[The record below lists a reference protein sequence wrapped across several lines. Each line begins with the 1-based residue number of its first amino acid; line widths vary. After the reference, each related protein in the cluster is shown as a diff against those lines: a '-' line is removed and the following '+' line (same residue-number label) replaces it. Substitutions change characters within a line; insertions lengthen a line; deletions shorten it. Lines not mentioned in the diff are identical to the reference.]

1 MMENENVWPEM
12 RKAFENASGD
22 LAEKLL
28 LALEA
33 AEREGG
39 DIRGRQSAALLV
51 VSGIPSGKP
60 WADRLIDLRVEDH
73 PRPLEELRRLLRLS
87 RAYLHASRGDDLATV
102 GNLSEAKGEYEM
114 AAQLAPEIVELSFW
128 HGMALLSA
136 GRLEEAK
143 PILADVF
150 AKEPIWREMVRRL
163 PAAGLLP
170 DDPKLLE
177 AIIDIGK

>member
-1 MMENENVWPEM
+1 MENKNVWPEM

-51 VSGIPSGKP
+51 VKGISSGKP

-87 RAYLHASRGDDLATV
+87 RAYRHAGRGDDLATV
-102 GNLSEAKGEYEM
+102 GKLSEAKGEYEM
-114 AAQLAPEIVELSFW
+114 AARLAPEIVELSFW
-128 HGMALLSA
+128 QAISLVSA
-136 GRLEEAK
+136 GKTVEAK
-143 PILADVF
+143 PLFELVF
-150 AKEPIWREMVRRL
+150 KKEPVWRELVRRL
-163 PAAGLLP
+163 PAAGLLQ
-170 DDPKLLE
+170 DDPELLR
-177 AIIDIGK
+177 AII